1 MTQTLRGLYAIT
13 DSQLLAGERLM
24 PWVDAALAGG
34 ARLLQY
40 RDKSGDAVRRREEA
54 TRLKSL
60 CDYYGAQ
67 LIINDDLALASE
79 LQVGLHLGRDDGCLR
94 EARQQLGLSAI
105 IGATCHARLD
115 FAEQAQQAGA
125 SYIAFGR
132 FFQSV
137 TKPGA
142 PAASPLLLEQ
152 ARKRV
157 TLPIVAI
164 GGVTLHNAPQLISSG
179 ASLLAVVNG
188 LFGAPSPTEVERRA
202 RGFSDLFNSL

>member
-1 MTQTLRGLYAIT
+1 MIHPLRGLYAIT

-40 RDKSGDAVRRREEA
+40 RDKSADPARRRDEA
-54 TRLKSL
+54 TQLKSL
-60 CDYYGAQ
+60 CEYYGAQ
-67 LIINDDLALASE
+67 LIINDDLLLASE
-79 LQVGLHLGRDDGCLR
+79 LQVGLHLGRDDGCLG
-94 EARQQLGLSAI
+94 EARQQLGSQAI
-105 IGATCHARLD
+105 IGATCHASLD
-115 FAEQAQQAGA
+115 FASEAQEAGA

-142 PAASPLLLEQ
+142 PAATPFLLEQ
-152 ARKRV
+152 ARKQFH
-157 TLPIVAI
+157 LPIVAI

-188 LFGAPSPTEVERRA
+188 LFGAPSPAEVERRA
-202 RGFSDLFNSL
+202 RGFSELFQTL